1 MCKTEMAKMQRR
13 YVVSDPET
21 CTGCR
26 ICEYI
31 CSAVKE
37 QGFNPLLSRI
47 RTMRIEP
54 TLNISMAC
62 RLCEDP
68 TCVKSCPRKAL
79 SKDEETGIIK
89 LDEAKCN
96 GCAWCIETCEFGA
109 IALHSTKQTIVVCD
123 LCDGDPKC
131 VMYCPKEALT
141 LMTTEEIS
149 QKTRK
154 KALRALVPQTN

>member
-1 MCKTEMAKMQRR
+1 MQRKF
-13 YVVSDPET
+13 VVSDSEK
-21 CTGCR
+21 CNGCQ

-31 CSAVKE
+31 CSAMKE
-37 QGFNPLLSRI
+37 GGFNPLLSRI
-47 RTMRIEP
+47 RTLRIEP
-54 TLNISMAC
+54 AFSMSMAC

-79 SKDEETGIIK
+79 HRDEEKGIII
-89 LDEAKCN
+89 LNEEKCN

-109 IALHSTKQTIVVCD
+109 IALHPTKKTIILCD

-131 VMYCPKEALT
+131 LPYCPTEALSLKT
-141 LMTTEEIS
+141 PEEIS

-154 KALRALVPQTN
+154 KAIVTLASRTSE

>member
-1 MCKTEMAKMQRR
+1 
-13 YVVSDPET
+13 
-21 CTGCR
+21 
-26 ICEYI
+26 
-31 CSAVKE
+31 
-37 QGFNPLLSRI
+37 
-47 RTMRIEP
+47 MRIEP

-79 SKDEETGIIK
+79 SKDEEAGIIK

-109 IALHSTKQTIVVCD
+109 IALHPAKQTMVVCD
-123 LCDGDPKC
+123 LCDGEPKC
-131 VMYCPKEALT
+131 VIYCPKEALK

-154 KALRALVPQTN
+154 KALKALVPETC

>member
-1 MCKTEMAKMQRR
+1 
-13 YVVSDPET
+13 
-21 CTGCR
+21 
-26 ICEYI
+26 
-31 CSAVKE
+31 
-37 QGFNPLLSRI
+37 
-47 RTMRIEP
+47 MRIEP

-109 IALHSTKQTIVVCD
+109 IALHPAKQTMIVCD
-123 LCDGDPKC
+123 LCDGEPKC
-131 VMYCPKEALT
+131 VIYCPKEALR

-154 KALRALVPQTN
+154 KALKALVPETG

>member
-1 MCKTEMAKMQRR
+1 MQRR
-13 YVVSDPET
+13 YVVSDPEA

-47 RTMRIEP
+47 RTMRLEP

-68 TCVKSCPRKAL
+68 TCVKSCPKKAL

-109 IALHSTKQTIVVCD
+109 IALHPTKQTMVVCD

-131 VMYCPKEALT
+131 VMYCPKEALN

-154 KALRALVPQTN
+154 KALKALVPETS